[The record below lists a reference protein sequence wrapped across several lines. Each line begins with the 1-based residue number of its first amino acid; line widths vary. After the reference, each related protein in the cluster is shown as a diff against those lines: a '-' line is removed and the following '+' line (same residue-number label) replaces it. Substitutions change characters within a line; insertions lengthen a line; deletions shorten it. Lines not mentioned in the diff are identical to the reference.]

1 LAALGSAAE
10 QAREPLGLW
19 RFQMAQASVA
29 VMDGRYQDALD
40 HTDRALAIGR
50 RGRHGDA
57 ELIAMIL
64 RTQVAMRTGA
74 GGVDEAILSS
84 AAAGPASARLWGAA
98 ILADVG
104 RVDEARELWRMSGV
118 EVASLPRDSLWLQA
132 LDAMA
137 RVAAAVADLEAAP
150 MILEAVAPFANRHA
164 IAGPVGGYMG
174 PVALNA
180 GRLASVL
187 ERWDD
192 AETLLRQAVA
202 SSAAVGSPPYDAIAR
217 WELARLLRR
226 RSRPKDRAEAS
237 ALLEQALAT
246 AKRLGMRP
254 LEDWAAADLY
264 ELRHPDAR
272 YTPLSA
278 REIEVASLV
287 AKGMT
292 NRAMAQRL
300 HISERTAENH
310 VKNIL
315 DKLGLNSRTQIAAW
329 IVDKSAN

>member
-1 LAALGSAAE
+1 
-10 QAREPLGLW
+10 
-19 RFQMAQASVA
+19 M
-29 VMDGRYQDALD
+29 
-40 HTDRALAIGR
+40 
-50 RGRHGDA
+50 
-57 ELIAMIL
+57 
-64 RTQVAMRTGA
+64 
-74 GGVDEAILSS
+74 
-84 AAAGPASARLWGAA
+84 
-98 ILADVG
+98 
-104 RVDEARELWRMSGV
+104 
-118 EVASLPRDSLWLQA
+118 
-132 LDAMA
+132 
-137 RVAAAVADLEAAP
+137 
-150 MILEAVAPFANRHA
+150 
-164 IAGPVGGYMG
+164 
-174 PVALNA
+174 
-180 GRLASVL
+180 
-187 ERWDD
+187 
-192 AETLLRQAVA
+192 
-202 SSAAVGSPPYDAIAR
+202 
-217 WELARLLRR
+217 RR